1 MKARTQRAPGE
12 RAKDVLQSVGILCSG
27 GLFAMIAHKA
37 CVDIASLG
45 AKYSGAEFWARFARY
60 VIANLGG

>member
-1 MKARTQRAPGE
+1 MARPARLTGE
-12 RAKDVLQSVGILCSG
+12 LAKDALQALSILCIG

-37 CVDIASLG
+37 YVDVTSL
-45 AKYSGAEFWARFARY
+45 AVKYSGAEFWARFARY